1 MKKLLYS
8 DKRLTAVALVV
19 CALCSCESGEHAT
32 VLHHGETLP
41 PAASPNAVVRTVE
54 DEEPMPAE
62 HQHFRCLPSY
72 PRTHR
77 TWKDEALM
85 KAKGERRV
93 HIHLGIQRGEL
104 LVNGKVAMDFPVS
117 TGKQDSTPAG
127 TYRILEKDQHHR
139 SNIYH
144 VSMPYFM
151 RLTYD
156 GIGLHVG
163 EVYRTPV
170 SHGCVRMTREA
181 CIPLYRL
188 LPVGTEVVISPS

>member
-1 MKKLLYS
+1 MKTLPYS
-8 DKRLTAVALVV
+8 GKRFAAFVLVV
-19 CALCSCESGEHAT
+19 STLCSCGSGEHAL

-41 PAASPNAVVRTVE
+41 SAAAPNAAARLAA
-54 DEEPMPAE
+54 EEPMPAE
-62 HQHFRCLPSY
+62 HHHFRCLPSY

-104 LVNGKVAMDFPVS
+104 LVDGKVAMDFPVS

-127 TYRILEKDQHHR
+127 AYHVLEKDRDHR

-144 VSMPYFM
+144 VAMPYFM

-163 EVYRTPV
+163 DVYRTPV
-170 SHGCVRMTREA
+170 SHGCVRLTREA
-181 CIPLYRL
+181 CVPLYRL
-188 LPVGTEVVISPS
+188 LPVGAEVLITQN